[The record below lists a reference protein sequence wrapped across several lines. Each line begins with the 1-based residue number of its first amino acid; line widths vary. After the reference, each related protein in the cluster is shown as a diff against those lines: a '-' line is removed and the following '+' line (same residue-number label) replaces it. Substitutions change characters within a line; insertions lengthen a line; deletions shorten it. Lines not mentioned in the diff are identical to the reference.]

1 MAGTVSGSY
10 DPAAS
15 SPPRF
20 YQLPGWE
27 SLLADSVPTSDAG
40 NPASLSVARLC
51 RYFHV
56 AYEAAAARSAGGSP
70 LAWPVVFADEAAS
83 PRGQRQ
89 DIASQLAAC
98 GLAFREITPLD
109 LKQPREMADS
119 LVNALIAGN
128 PIVCNVTSAPIIYGY
143 DRREPDPWWLV
154 VGSKGTEVIL
164 ESERQGRL
172 MMGGDDPATGSV
184 WIVSGT
190 SVHVSTTLEVRQR
203 DYDVLRRISRSVR
216 GDPATGLEPYPLTLR
231 ALRDRLAQTDS
242 LPRLAEPIVPTDPIG
257 AIRAAAARDELN
269 WTLERIMPST
279 RDTALQVTLRLAQY
293 FCHNSAEKLHELADL
308 MYDSA
313 DVGTSLQAVR
323 SRWANPKIRN
333 AADGILGHVLEW
345 EKRASGAIDSA
356 IAIYDKPAP
365 KKTPPPRKRTRGKP
379 H

>member
-1 MAGTVSGSY
+1 MAGPVSGSY

-27 SLLADSVPTSDAG
+27 SLLEDPVPTSDAG
-40 NPASLSVARLC
+40 SPASLSVARVC

-56 AYEAAAARSAGGSP
+56 AYEAAAARSASSSP
-70 LAWPVVFADEAAS
+70 LAWPVVFADEAAN
-83 PRGQRQ
+83 PRSQRQ
-89 DIASQLAAC
+89 DIASQLTAC

-308 MYDSA
+308 MYDHCDLRQARPQENSA
-313 DVGTSLQAVR
+313 AAQANAGEAALTHCRHSFVVR
-323 SRWANPKIRN
+323 RSA
-333 AADGILGHVLEW
+333 L
-345 EKRASGAIDSA
+345 GAIS
-356 IAIYDKPAP
+356 
-365 KKTPPPRKRTRGKP
+365 GG
-379 H
+379 